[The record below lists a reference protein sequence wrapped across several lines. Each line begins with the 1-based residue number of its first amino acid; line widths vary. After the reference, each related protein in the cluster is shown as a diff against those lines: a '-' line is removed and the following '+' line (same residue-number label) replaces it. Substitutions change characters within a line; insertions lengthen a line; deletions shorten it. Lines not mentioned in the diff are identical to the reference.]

1 MSLAEIDMPGPP
13 ADLDTRPADSSE
25 LSRGRQATRALFAA
39 LGMLAGV
46 WGAHIPSLKA
56 EYDLNEGQLAIALFA
71 AAVGAVTSLFFAGR
85 LIGRLGT
92 RRTALLTGLML
103 TSALAAVLNWPS
115 FAWMLLAN
123 FVFGLSMS
131 VYDVTI
137 NAEGTALEARSGKAI
152 MGSLHGMFSLG
163 AMVGALVAAGMLHRG
178 WDPKLQLLGV
188 GIGVALGLVV
198 AQAGML
204 DAHPA
209 SEQKEGH
216 AHFVWPRGL
225 LLLIGLLIFAG
236 MTAEGVMYDWCVLYL
251 KQEVGMTQD
260 VAALGYAAFAGAM
273 AVARFVGDGLRAR
286 FSDVVLLRNSALLA
300 AVSMAIVL
308 LSGHPVV
315 SLVGYGLVG
324 AGLAPIV
331 PLLFTAASRVPGSS
345 SAAAIAAVS
354 SIGYS
359 GFLIGPPLIGSIA
372 QTTSLAAAL
381 SVVVIASAALAWGSR
396 RIA

>member
-1 MSLAEIDMPGPP
+1 MEIPGPP
-13 ADLDTRPADSSE
+13 ADLDLTPADAAA
-25 LSRGRQATRALFAA
+25 LRRGRQATRGLFAT

-56 EYDLNEGQLAIALFA
+56 EYDLNEGQLAMALFA

-92 RRTALLTGLML
+92 RRTALLTGLVL

-115 FAWMLLAN
+115 FVWMLSAN

-137 NAEGTALEARSGKAI
+137 NAEGTALETRSGKPI

-163 AMVGALVAAGMLHRG
+163 AMVGALLAAAMLNRD
-178 WDPKLQLLGV
+178 WDPKLQLLGL
-188 GIGVALGLVV
+188 GVASALALVV
-198 AQAGML
+198 AQRGML

-209 SEQKEGH
+209 SEQKEGQ

-236 MTAEGVMYDWCVLYL
+236 MTAEGIMYDWCVLYL

-273 AVARFVGDGLRAR
+273 AVARFAGDGLRAR
-286 FSDVVLLRNSALLA
+286 FADAVLLRYSALLA
-300 AVSMAIVL
+300 AVSMALVL

-315 SLVGYGLVG
+315 SLLGYALIG

-359 GFLIGPPLIGSIA
+359 GFLIGPPLIGTIA
-372 QTTSLAAAL
+372 QTTSLTAAL
-381 SVVVIASAALAWGSR
+381 SVVVVASAALAWGSR
-396 RIA
+396 RVA